1 MQELC
6 IMAAVKK
13 LYLEEMQ
20 SCANRNGLKG
30 WEVPIDLILEP
41 EVFTEKN
48 GLLTSALKLCRPNLE
63 KKYRSLLE
71 GLYNHSSCAERWDT
85 CNWNHNVVHWGR
97 FTLGHIVLG
106 QVHTGPYCIGA
117 GSHWAIL
124 YWGRFTLGH
133 IVLGHVPYPCL
144 LQV

>member
-6 IMAAVKK
+6 NMAAVKK

-106 QVHTGPYCIGA
+106 QVHTGPYRIA
-117 GSHWAIL
+117 GMCRIL
-124 YWGRFTLGH
+124 VYCR
-133 IVLGHVPYPCL
+133 CE
-144 LQV
+144 